1 MFENKSP
8 LHYCSGDLSYYLLI
22 RTSKPPLFA
31 FSQSVWAFWNWG
43 ELGSRIPVG
52 VNLISPC
59 ALGSGKLGSPRER
72 MHIAYFSNCA
82 SVGPDEAEELEPAAA
97 LDRVVVV
104 LA

>member
-1 MFENKSP
+1 
-8 LHYCSGDLSYYLLI
+8 
-22 RTSKPPLFA
+22 
-31 FSQSVWAFWNWG
+31 
-43 ELGSRIPVG
+43 
-52 VNLISPC
+52 
-59 ALGSGKLGSPRER
+59 